1 MITKSEAILSLNP
14 KSEFV
19 LTENELKWLSSD
31 IKKPSDSE
39 INAEINRLQTEYEA
53 NKYQRDR
60 ADAYP
65 SIQEQLDMQY
75 WDAVNGKKKWQ
86 EEVAKV
92 KADNPKPE

>member
-60 ADAYP
+60 ADATQAFK
-65 SIQEQLDMQY
+65 SNLICNIGMQSMEQR
-75 WDAVNGKKKWQ
+75 NGKKQ
-86 EEVAKV
+86 
-92 KADNPKPE
+92 